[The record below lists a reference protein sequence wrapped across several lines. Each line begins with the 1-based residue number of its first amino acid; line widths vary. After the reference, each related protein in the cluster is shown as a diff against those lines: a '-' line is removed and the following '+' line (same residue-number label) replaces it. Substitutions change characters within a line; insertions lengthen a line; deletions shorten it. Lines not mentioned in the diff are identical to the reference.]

1 MAKKT
6 VKQEEGSIDVAKQ
19 LGNAEQ
25 FLDKNKKAIAVI
37 VGAVVLIV
45 GGFFAYKKLYAQ
57 PREEQAQ
64 TDMFQAQ
71 YYLEKDSFNLALN
84 GDSAGNK
91 GFLTIIDE
99 FGGTDAGNLAKH
111 CAGICYINMGKFDD
125 AITQLEDY
133 SSTGDLFVDAQN
145 LGLQGDAHMEKG
157 DVDEAIELYKKAA
170 DKSDNDFTAPIY
182 LMKAAGALEDKK
194 DFKGALEL
202 YERIRDNYSLSREG
216 QEVEKHISR
225 TKILAGV

>member
-6 VKQEEGSIDVAKQ
+6 VKQEEGSIDVTEQ
-19 LGNAEQ
+19 LGKAEQ
-25 FLDKNKKAIAVI
+25 FLEKNKKAIAII

-64 TDMFQAQ
+64 TEMFQAQ

-84 GDSAGNK
+84 GDSASK
-91 GFLTIIDE
+91 GFLAIIDE
-99 FGGTDAGNLAKH
+99 FSGTDAANLAKH
-111 CAGICYINMGKFDD
+111 SAGICYLNLGKFDE
-125 AITQLEDY
+125 ALEQLDGY
-133 SSTGDLFVDAQN
+133 SNTGDLFVDAQN
-145 LGLQGDAHMEKG
+145 IGLQGDAHMEKG
-157 DVDEAIELYKKAA
+157 DVDQAIELYKKAA
-170 DKSDNDFTAPIY
+170 DKSDNDFTAPIF

-194 DFKGALEL
+194 DYKGALEL

-216 QEVEKHISR
+216 QEVEKYISR
-225 TKILAGV
+225 AKILAGA